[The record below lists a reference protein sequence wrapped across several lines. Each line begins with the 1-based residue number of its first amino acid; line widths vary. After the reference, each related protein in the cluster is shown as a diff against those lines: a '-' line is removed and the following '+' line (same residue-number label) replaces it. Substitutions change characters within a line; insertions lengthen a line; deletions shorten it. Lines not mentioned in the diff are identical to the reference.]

1 MNYCIF
7 TVLVML
13 VYLIIL
19 FILRYKKF
27 NCYNIYAAIILFL
40 ITIGTVSAFRYN
52 CEKGDLKYSYDLINL
67 KESDYITLT
76 GNRSIRPA
84 VMYIDSDNELHVHYI
99 DTCTILK
106 DDGKSRIDF
115 YEYNWGFL
123 KGSRSEVYIND
134 IAQYTSQ

>member
-7 TVLVML
+7 TVLVMF

-19 FILRYKKF
+19 FILHYKKF
-27 NCYNIYAAIILFL
+27 DCYNIYAVIILFL
-40 ITIGTVSAFRYN
+40 IPIGTVSVFNIN
-52 CEKGDLKYSYDLINL
+52 CVKGDLKYSYNLINL

-76 GNRSIRPA
+76 GNRSTRPA
-84 VMYIDSDNELHVHYI
+84 VMYMDSANELHVHYI

-106 DDGKSRIDF
+106 DSGKSRIDF

-123 KGSRSEVYIND
+123 KDSRSEVYIND